1 MPYISIFVMIHPS
14 VASGGRDMPR
24 PYPNALSLSRRV
36 LRALVALN
44 LVAGALIAALFVMS
58 LVVPSWLT
66 TALGGRLSDGGAT
79 LVLGMRAIM
88 LIGVAAV
95 PLTHVVLSRL
105 LAIVE
110 TVRDGDPF
118 VAENAARLQRIAWS
132 VLGLASLHVAV
143 VSIATSVSTPG
154 FPIDIK
160 WRFDVSRWVTVLLL
174 FVLARVF
181 EHGTRMRD
189 DLEGTV

>member
-1 MPYISIFVMIHPS
+1 MPQEH
-14 VASGGRDMPR
+14 
-24 PYPNALSLSRRV
+24 PNALSLSRKV
-36 LRALVALN
+36 LRALIALN
-44 LVAGALIAALFVMS
+44 LAIGALIFALLVASLVAKTFVM
-58 LVVPSWLT
+58 
-66 TALGGRLSDGGAT
+66 TALLGGRPTSAT
-79 LVLGMRAIM
+79 ETLILGMRAIM
-88 LIGVAAV
+88 LIGIAAV

-105 LAIVE
+105 LEIVE
-110 TVRDGDPF
+110 TVRAGDPF

-132 VLGLASLHVAV
+132 VLGLALMHVAV
-143 VSIATSVSTPG
+143 VSIATSVSTPS

>member
-1 MPYISIFVMIHPS
+1 MPSQ
-14 VASGGRDMPR
+14 
-24 PYPNALSLSRRV
+24 YPNALSLSRKV
-36 LRALVALN
+36 LRALIALN
-44 LVAGALIAALFVMS
+44 LVMGALIFALLVASLIAKTWVMTGLGVPPTDDGS
-58 LVVPSWLT
+58 LI
-66 TALGGRLSDGGAT
+66 
-79 LVLGMRAIM
+79 LGMRSVM
-88 LIGVAAV
+88 LLGIASV

-132 VLGLASLHVAV
+132 VLGLEVVHVAV
-143 VSIATSVSTPG
+143 VLIVASVSTDTT
-154 FPIDIK
+154 PIDIK
-160 WRFDVSRWVTVLLL
+160 WRFNVTRWVTVLLL